1 MPWSRSDQCGQFSQN
16 LGVRWVEFNAA
27 RYVEACTGSQG
38 WLLGDAMGR
47 YVYVHALSSGQP
59 VTATFGADGDEAPQR
74 VRVDQRG

>member
-1 MPWSRSDQCGQFSQN
+1 
-16 LGVRWVEFNAA
+16 V
-27 RYVEACTGSQG
+27 G

-47 YVYVHALSSGQP
+47 YVYVHALSTVQP

>member
-1 MPWSRSDQCGQFSQN
+1 
-16 LGVRWVEFNAA
+16 VRWVEFNAA
-27 RYVEACTGSQG
+27 RYVEACTGSEG

-59 VTATFGADGDEAPQR
+59 VTATFGDEAPQR